1 MSKTTKV
8 HYRLIEQAQAATT
21 TVYFDI
27 GNASTFAIQ
36 KDHGS
41 VTGSFVVEE
50 RLGRDAADTTFDYVT
65 NTNISITAPAD
76 DVHNEVLHYSNAAAQ
91 FYKVTYT
98 HTSGTGDMNLGV
110 TVFTRS

>member
-1 MSKTTKV
+1 MTVSKKI

-27 GNASTFAIQ
+27 GNASLFAIQ
-36 KDHGS
+36 KDHES
-41 VTGSFVVEE
+41 VTGTFVVEE
-50 RLGRDAADTTFDYVT
+50 RLGYDAADATFDYVT
-65 NTNISITAPAD
+65 NTNIAITAPAD
-76 DVHNEVLHYSNAAAQ
+76 DVHNEVLHFSAGAAQ